1 MGSIHIVWDL
11 EDDEDGNLQH
21 IAEHDVT
28 TAEVEE
34 VIYGSLSNTTASK
47 SSGERIT
54 FGYTDE
60 GRYLAVVWEHV
71 LDDPLTIY
79 PVTAYE
85 APEPR
90 KRRR

>member
-1 MGSIHIVWDL
+1 MTEIVWDL
-11 EDDEDGNLQH
+11 DIDPDGNVQH

-28 TAEVEE
+28 IEEVEE
-34 VIYGSLSNTTASK
+34 VLRGSLSNTTESRT
-47 SSGERIT
+47 STNRVT
-54 FGYTDE
+54 FGYTAE

-71 LDDPLTIY
+71 QDDPLTIY

-90 KRRR
+90 RSGSKP